1 MSKMLLCVLMILAIA
16 AGTFAAEWDVRSD
29 TWVATDALGRKLPG
43 FKECGP
49 PKKDKFVA
57 IFYFLWLGQHGTG
70 GPYDITKILAANPND
85 PQWGPPGAFHHW
97 GESEVGYYLSSDEWV
112 IRRHVR
118 MLVDAG
124 IDVLALDVTNSFT
137 YPQNFLTLC
146 KELQSACGGHDKG
159 IKTPQVIFMANSAS
173 DQTVTKLYNDIYAKK
188 LYPDLWFRWLGKP
201 LILAAPG
208 NLSAEIKD
216 FFTFRQSWAW
226 HDPNGWFGD
235 GKDKWPWLDSTP
247 QAFGW
252 HEPGVPEEICVCVAQ
267 HPTTNIGRSHSNG
280 KQPDPEHFQTD
291 KGIYFAEQWKRAL
304 EVNPSFLFVTGW
316 NEWVA
321 QRFIAEGVHEML
333 MGRKLAKGDSFF
345 VDAYNQEYSRDIEP
359 MKGGHTDNYYYQM
372 IDGIRRFKG
381 VRAPEPSSGPAKI
394 KIDGRFDDWKSVRP
408 EFRDWIGDTEH
419 RSSVGWGDAGTYV
432 NKTGRN
438 DFVRLKVAYDP
449 SFVYFYA
456 ETRSAITSRMLPNWM
471 LLFID
476 ADCDSSTGWHGYDY
490 LVNYKVTS
498 PTTTTLMRTAG
509 GWNWKQASTVSYHVA
524 GNKMEIRIPRR
535 ELGLAGRKVALDFH
549 WADNIQKPDD
559 IIEFAVSGDSAPDRR
574 FNYHFEQR

>member
-1 MSKMLLCVLMILAIA
+1 MRRIVASLCVIA
-16 AGTFAAEWDVRSD
+16 ALALSACAFAAEWDARSD

-57 IFYFLWLGQHGTG
+57 IFYFLWLGQHSTTG
-70 GPYDITKILAANPND
+70 PWDITKILAANPTD
-85 PQWGPPGAFHHW
+85 PQWGPAQHFHHW
-97 GESEVGYYLSSDEWV
+97 GEPEVGYYVSSDEWV
-112 IRRHVR
+112 IRRHCR
-118 MLVDAG
+118 MLIDAG
-124 IDVLALDVTNSFT
+124 TDVLALDVTNSFT
-137 YPQNFLTLC
+137 YPENFQTLC
-146 KELQSACGGHDKG
+146 KVLQEFRDKG
-159 IKTPQVIFMANSAS
+159 INTPQVIFMTNSNS
-173 DQTVTKLYNDIYAKK
+173 DQTVTKLYNDVYAKK

-208 NLSAEIKD
+208 NLSTEIKD

-235 GKDKWPWLDSTP
+235 GHDKWPWLDSTP

-252 HEPGVPEEICVCVAQ
+252 HEKDVPEEICVCVAQ
-267 HPTTNIGRSHSNG
+267 HPMTNIGRSHSNNV
-280 KQPDPEHFQTD
+280 QPDPEHFQTD
-291 KGIYFAEQWKRAL
+291 KGIYFAEQWKHAL

-321 QRFIAEGVHEML
+321 QRFLADGVYNL
-333 MGRKLAKGDSFF
+333 MTGRKLAKGDSFF
-345 VDAYNQEYSRDIEP
+345 VDTYNQEYSRDIEP

-372 IDGIRRFKG
+372 IDGVRRFKG
-381 VRAPEPSSGPAKI
+381 IRAPEPSGGPAEI
-394 KIDGRFDDWKSVRP
+394 KIDGRFDDWAGVRP

-419 RSSVGWGDAGTYV
+419 RNSVGWGDAGTYV

-456 ETRSAITSRMLPNWM
+456 ETRGAITSRMLPNWM

-490 LVNYKVTS
+490 LVNYKVTG
-498 PTTTTLMRTAG
+498 PTTTTLMRTTT
-509 GWNWKQASTVSYHVA
+509 GWSWKQVSTVSYQVA

-549 WADNIQKPDD
+549 WADNIRQPDD

-574 FNYHFEQR
+574 FNYRFEQR